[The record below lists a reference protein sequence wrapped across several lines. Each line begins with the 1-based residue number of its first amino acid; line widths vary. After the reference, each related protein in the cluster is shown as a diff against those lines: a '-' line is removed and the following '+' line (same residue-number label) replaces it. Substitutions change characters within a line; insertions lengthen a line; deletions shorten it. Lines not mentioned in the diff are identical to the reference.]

1 MKLYPSHKPIDI
13 YNVGF
18 DDDDILRR
26 NKSGKQISDLL
37 EIVQDPIVL
46 ALDGPWGS
54 GKSHFLQ
61 RWVGAHK
68 LENNGKATT
77 VYFDAFANDYL
88 DDPLIALIGA
98 IDECISDPK
107 KNKYWEHT
115 KKFAAFLAKPT
126 LRIGLATVT
135 AGVSEALG
143 AIAGAGTDK
152 LNSTLE
158 EAAEKFWEKENGRK
172 AAMKQFQNALTQL
185 TSPSQPDAND
195 AKPLIIVI
203 DELDRCRPDYA
214 LAILEVIK
222 HFFSVPRVHFILGV
236 NLDALGHSVKSRY
249 GQGINSNEYL
259 KRFITLTM
267 SLPNF
272 IDNNKNKKSSIEYF
286 KKEAVNMGI
295 SPMTIELFEPQI
307 YLIERNKIISLRDI
321 EKLLTRIV
329 LLPNRNKLDGY
340 FYSYQIII
348 ASILIITTLYEIKKA
363 DIINLNI
370 SIEEIKKIYGSKT
383 IIDND
388 SYSQH
393 QHIEKIIINNWSY
406 LIGEDLGEDEKKYIK
421 FDHFGSTNR
430 RSIMNDI
437 DNDFLSF
444 FSIMQ

>member
-98 IDECISDPK
+98 IDESIPDPK

-126 LRIGLATVT
+126 LRIGLATAT

-214 LAILEVIK
+214 LATLEVIK
-222 HFFSVPRVHFILGV
+222 HFFSVPRVHFILGI
-236 NLDALGHSVKSRY
+236 NLDALEHIVKARY
-249 GQGINSNEYL
+249 GQGINSQEYL
-259 KRFITLTM
+259 KRFITLTI
-267 SLPNF
+267 SLPKY
-272 IDNNKNKKSSIEYF
+272 INNDPTKSSSIEYF
-286 KKEAVNMGI
+286 IKLALDMGI
-295 SPMTIELFEPQI
+295 SKHTVELFTEHLN
-307 YLIERNKIISLRDI
+307 LIHRYNNLSLRDM
-321 EKLLTRIV
+321 EKLLTRII
-329 LLPNRNKLDGY
+329 LLPKRNNFQKIY
-340 FYSYQIII
+340 ASY
-348 ASILIITTLYEIKKA
+348 ALIIVSSTILTTLKKEIYNNSSLFRINIDSIKK
-363 DIINLNI
+363 LYG
-370 SIEEIKKIYGSKT
+370 IKDK
-383 IIDND
+383 
-388 SYSQH
+388 YSENRYENYLEQS
-393 QHIEKIIINNWSY
+393 IINNWEY
-406 LIGEDLGEDEKKYIK
+406 LLGKEIDEENKQYLDFGIHQYYDRSTIIKTIEDEYL
-421 FDHFGSTNR
+421 
-430 RSIMNDI
+430 SI
-437 DNDFLSF
+437 
-444 FSIMQ
+444 FSIDD